1 MAGYGRFRKSGKV
14 NRSVGGMYRNSI
26 TSGYGSYSK
35 GKKTTYRGYYL
46 GNKGVE
52 KKYRQSMG
60 GDKLVATSD
69 FLGSY
74 RWSIINRQGTRD
86 EVHGK
91 YFVTQQEVIQVKI

>member
-14 NRSVGGMYRNSI
+14 NRSRGGMYRNSI

-52 KKYRQSMG
+52 KKYTDKAWVVTSWLPQVISWEVTGGQSSTGKVQGMKYMG
-60 GDKLVATSD
+60 STRHAT
-69 FLGSY
+69 
-74 RWSIINRQGTRD
+74 
-86 EVHGK
+86 GK
-91 YFVTQQEVIQVKI
+91 